1 MLPAPIMLSHPHSMV
16 LAGTLF
22 LLRSYPYFRS
32 CLRQGL
38 ILNIPAQ
45 VAAVL
50 GLSESPGGLGKMQ
63 ILVLDS

>member
-1 MLPAPIMLSHPHSMV
+1 MV

-32 CLRQGL
+32 SLRQGL

-50 GLSESPGGLGKMQ
+50 GLSESPGELGKMQ

>member
-1 MLPAPIMLSHPHSMV
+1 MLSHPHSMV
-16 LAGTLF
+16 LAGTLV